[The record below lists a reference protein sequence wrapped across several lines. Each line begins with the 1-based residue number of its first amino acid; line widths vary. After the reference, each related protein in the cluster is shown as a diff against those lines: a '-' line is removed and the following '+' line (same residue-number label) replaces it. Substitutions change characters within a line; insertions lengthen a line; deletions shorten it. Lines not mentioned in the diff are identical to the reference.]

1 MRRPH
6 SVTETVANA
15 GSTLVCV
22 SPQAQAA
29 ADAQLKAQPNIVVD
43 DQLGFT
49 KVRQCS
55 SVVLHAYYDIT
66 GTVMDLIGVAPGVE
80 LEQHAIARE
89 KQTSLL

>member
-55 SVVLHAYYDIT
+55 SVVL
-66 GTVMDLIGVAPGVE
+66 VMDLIGVAPGVE